1 MATRGVLLQAFYNQ
15 FYALTGELRAMFP
28 DDGDFVVFENA
39 LKLLQKT
46 NPGLILVYYKKNVL
60 ETQFAPKIAERDE
73 SFFLNYTYDEYH
85 ENVGGADVIG
95 KLKQYWNVLSEDSR
109 KMVWEYISALDQ
121 LARHLSKSD

>member
-15 FYALTGELRAMFP
+15 FFALAGELRAMFP
-28 DDGDFVVFENA
+28 DDPDFPLFENA

-46 NPGLILVYYKKNVL
+46 NPGLGLVYYKRNVL
-60 ETQFAPKIAERDE
+60 ETQFASKIAARDE

-95 KLKQYWNVLSEDSR
+95 KLKQYWEVLSVDSR
-109 KMVWEYISALDQ
+109 KMVWEYITALDQ

>member
-28 DDGDFVVFENA
+28 EDGDFVVFENA

>member
-15 FYALTGELRAMFP
+15 FFALTSELRGMFP
-28 DDGDFVVFENA
+28 DDPDFVLFENA

-46 NPGLILVYYKKNVL
+46 NPGLGLVYYKRNVL
-60 ETQFAPKIAERDE
+60 ETQFASKIAAKDE

-95 KLKQYWNVLSEDSR
+95 KLKQYWEVLSSESR

-121 LARHLSKSD
+121 LARHLAKTD

>member
-15 FYALTGELRAMFP
+15 FFALTTELRGMFP
-28 DDGDFVVFENA
+28 EDADFVVFENA

-46 NPGLILVYYKKNVL
+46 NPGLILVYYKRNVL
-60 ETQFAPKIAERDE
+60 ETQFAPKIAEKDE
-73 SFFLNYTYDEYH
+73 SFFLNYSYDEFH

-95 KLKQYWNVLSEDSR
+95 KLKQYWGVLSPDSR

>member
-15 FYALTGELRAMFP
+15 FYALTSELRAMFP
-28 DDGDFVVFENA
+28 EDADFVVFENA

-46 NPGLILVYYKKNVL
+46 NPGLVLVYYKKNVL
-60 ETQFAPKIAERDE
+60 ETQFAPKIAAKDE
-73 SFFLNYTYDEYH
+73 TFFLNYSYDEYH